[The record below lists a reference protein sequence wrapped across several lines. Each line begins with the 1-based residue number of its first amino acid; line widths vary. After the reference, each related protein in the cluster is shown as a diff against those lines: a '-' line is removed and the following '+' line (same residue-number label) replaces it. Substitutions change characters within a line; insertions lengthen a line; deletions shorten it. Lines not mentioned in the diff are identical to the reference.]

1 MNLATNL
8 RAALDES
15 KATIAR
21 VTAAKPVV
29 GIILGSGLGDFAD
42 TLANPTKIPFNEIPH
57 MPSSTVPG
65 HQGKLV
71 IGERH
76 GLVIAALQGRVHMYE
91 GHSAAQVAYPAR
103 LLVHLGARVLILT
116 NAAGGI
122 RAEWPPCTLMLI
134 SDHIDMLRDQA
145 LRGPND
151 DTLGPRFP
159 DMTHAYHPKLR
170 ALAHAAAGRAGLALQ
185 EGVYAAMPGPAY
197 ETPAE
202 IRMLRA
208 IGADAAGMSTVP
220 ETVVANHM
228 GAKVIGISCI
238 TNQAAGLSP
247 TPLTHHEVTTNAQ
260 QAKQG
265 FGRLVDEI
273 LRDLASP
280 GILQAL

>member
-1 MNLATNL
+1 MTIASNL

-15 KATIAR
+15 KAAIAR
-21 VTAAKPVV
+21 HTPAKPVV

-42 TLANPTKIPFNEIPH
+42 ILAGPTKIPFSDIPH

-65 HQGKLV
+65 HHGKLV

-76 GLVIAALQGRVHMYE
+76 GMTVAALQGRVHMYE

-103 LLVHLGARVLILT
+103 LLVHLGARVLVLT

-134 SDHIDMLRDQA
+134 NDHIDMLRDQA

-151 DTLGPRFP
+151 ETLGPRFP
-159 DMTHAYHPKLR
+159 DMTYAYHPTLR
-170 ALAHAAAGRAGLALQ
+170 ALAHTAASRAGITLQ
-185 EGVYAAMPGPAY
+185 DGVYAAMPGPAY

-260 QAKQG
+260 QAKQS
-265 FGRLVDEI
+265 FGRLLDEI